1 MSNQQIVTDE
11 MIEVGI
17 DAFCDWEENEYRLR
31 DWVSPTAAENL
42 VRQIL
47 ESALSRQTL
56 VICQVQEGES

>member
-17 DAFCDWEENEYRLR
+17 DAFCDWEENEYRLS